1 MEKLKIIYQMED
13 PKAQIAADKTLQ
25 GDMSPIEKLK
35 KLDEIIEEAS
45 VEHEELRRLNGLSK
59 KIDKKIGVPSLI
71 DAYGEVE
78 AKGIKS
84 KTLDRAIQDL
94 DEALN
99 SQFELTTK
107 EGKEAATSV
116 KKMVDRG
123 AGEIANEILANGSV
137 RYTRAGKMEG
147 VIKGQTVYIDTSWNE
162 IVVYMKD
169 NRDNRFNVNMQSGQV
184 EEDYDRVKGAVDASN
199 IGATEFVESE
209 KLRSMA
215 MDFENDNQF
224 MDKDQSDMYK
234 EMIGIAYGVT
244 GSTVEIPSNGRAQ
257 LDKIHMF
264 SHGSGEPS
272 VVAKELFGW
281 MRKHASSA
289 SEMRKLRAN
298 MKEGFVEELVSLW
311 TEKEN
316 GELKSQPVFEDY
328 SISDIQ
334 TEITKKNSYA

>member
-1 MEKLKIIYQMED
+1 MD
-13 PKAQIAADKTLQ
+13 D

-45 VEHEELRRLNGLSK
+45 VEHEELRRLNKLSK
-59 KIDKKIGVPSLI
+59 KIDKKLGVESVI
-71 DAYGEVE
+71 DAYSDVK
-78 AKGIKS
+78 ARGIES
-84 KTLDRAIQDL
+84 KKLDKVIKDL
-94 DEALN
+94 DKALN

-107 EGKEAATSV
+107 EGKEAASSV

-137 RYTRAGKMEG
+137 RYTGAGKMEG
-147 VIKGQTVYIDTSWNE
+147 VIKGQTIYIDTSGKE

-169 NRDNRFNVNMQSGQV
+169 NKDNRFEVNMQSGQV

-199 IGATEFVESE
+199 IGATEFVKSE

-215 MDFENDNQF
+215 MDFDNDSQF

-234 EMIGIAYGVT
+234 EMIRIAYGVT
-244 GSTVEIPSNGRAQ
+244 GNAKEIPSDGRAQ

-264 SHGSGEPS
+264 SGSGEPS

-289 SEMRKLRAN
+289 DEMRKLRAN
-298 MKEGFVEELVSLW
+298 MKEGFVEGLVSMW

-316 GELKSQPVFEDY
+316 GELKSTPVFEDY
-328 SISDIQ
+328 SVSDIQ
-334 TEITKKNSYA
+334 TEMAKKNSYA